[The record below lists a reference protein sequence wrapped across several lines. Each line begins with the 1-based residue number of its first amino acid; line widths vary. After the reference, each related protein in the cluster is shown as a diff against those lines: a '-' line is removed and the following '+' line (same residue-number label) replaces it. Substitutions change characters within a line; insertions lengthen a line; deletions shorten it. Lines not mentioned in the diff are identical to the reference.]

1 MRQPLE
7 TDIIV
12 AIYAAGR
19 RGTYQLMQHSGAR
32 EECIHIPATVTR
44 ALATADWCRALRRTG
59 PCTGEMC
66 ICSPAG
72 PADSNPRRRE
82 VARRFMAAMALAFR
96 SQGGTMTANDGCLL
110 GFSNV
115 SVQLVGSA
123 TD

>member
-1 MRQPLE
+1 MPGKAAIGQEMWQPLE
-7 TDIIV
+7 TGIIV

-59 PCTGEMC
+59 

-96 SQGGTMTANDGCLL
+96 
-110 GFSNV
+110 
-115 SVQLVGSA
+115 
-123 TD
+123 